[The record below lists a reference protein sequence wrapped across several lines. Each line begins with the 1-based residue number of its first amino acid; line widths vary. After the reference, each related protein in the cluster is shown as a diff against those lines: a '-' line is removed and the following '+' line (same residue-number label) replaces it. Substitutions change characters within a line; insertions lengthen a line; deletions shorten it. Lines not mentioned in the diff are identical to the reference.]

1 MGEHKRII
9 RASVI
14 GLMTG
19 VIAGW
24 AVEFGGAFIIVTSC
38 IYGAFVGELILKL
51 IGRRSGGIIVAI
63 TGLSIIIGA
72 IGGRMVIAAI
82 QIYSAGVHPPYGV
95 FNVVVDLVTTPV
107 SLIAVIAVISCALLR
122 MRYSKCGDNV

>member
-1 MGEHKRII
+1 
-9 RASVI
+9 
-14 GLMTG
+14 
-19 VIAGW
+19 
-24 AVEFGGAFIIVTSC
+24 
-38 IYGAFVGELILKL
+38 
-51 IGRRSGGIIVAI
+51 
-63 TGLSIIIGA
+63 
-72 IGGRMVIAAI
+72 MVIAAI